1 MDTGVAHLVGAA
13 RPETP
18 LLSAGA
24 PAGML
29 LQLDVDPVLV
39 GLVLFLLLVIFF
51 VFLFLR
57 RIVTGFTEGLREGR
71 QR

>member
-1 MDTGVAHLVGAA
+1 METDDARGTVST

-18 LLSAGA
+18 LLSAGR

-39 GLVLFLLLVIFF
+39 GLVLFLLLVVFF
-51 VFLFLR
+51 VFLFIR

-71 QR
+71 ER

>member
-1 MDTGVAHLVGAA
+1 
-13 RPETP
+13 
-18 LLSAGA
+18 
-24 PAGML
+24 ML

-39 GLVLFLLLVIFF
+39 GLVLLLLLLVFF

-57 RIVTGFTEGLREGR
+57 RILTGFTRGLREGR

>member
-1 MDTGVAHLVGAA
+1 VAAGVARPVAPA
-13 RPETP
+13 WPETP

-71 QR
+71 ER

>member
-1 MDTGVAHLVGAA
+1 
-13 RPETP
+13 
-18 LLSAGA
+18 
-24 PAGML
+24 ML

-39 GLVLFLLLVIFF
+39 GLVLLLLLLVFF

-57 RIVTGFTEGLREGR
+57 RIVTGFTDGLREGR

>member
-1 MDTGVAHLVGAA
+1 MDTAVARVAVSS

-51 VFLFLR
+51 VFLFIR
-57 RIVTGFTEGLREGR
+57 RIVTGFTDGLREGR